1 MRVLL
6 SLLIFLSVCPDELL
20 YERIHKFR
28 LSLLLLCSFNL
39 LSTEIFFVYRESS
52 AAMSYNGLQLPES
65 RSFYH
70 KTSFGELNFRLAQM
84 CLWNTKPRLLGS
96 IYVKA
101 VGCATNN
108 VSNL

>member
-52 AAMSYNGLQLPES
+52 AAMSYNVW
-65 RSFYH
+65 
-70 KTSFGELNFRLAQM
+70 LNADFAFWQNLS
-84 CLWNTKPRLLGS
+84 LGNVSGS
-96 IYVKA
+96 ISFSGRFLSYQKHIRVL
-101 VGCATNN
+101 V
-108 VSNL
+108 